1 MFDKISD
8 YENVV
13 RQLLSKIN
21 IDCNLDSDKS
31 DPLNTTEYVTG
42 MLDSAVVIEPVVT
55 NLGRIIEPN
64 CASVRANLLHR
75 YGSDQD
81 LYYTV
86 VRFEHPKGG
95 VMYGYHFFPR
105 HFSDSEIDEEFS
117 KNSLFFITEGEN
129 RQSDVHAQWANE
141 IGCVPGKPLVYL
153 DMCGEKWESEFGIS
167 ELTINYYVNGIS
179 NYISSRS
186 KENIILSTYTSN
198 YDHFRFHAKY
208 YLFKFESEGNY
219 AMKIGMKDRS
229 GLIMSR
235 LLKTPNLLWTN
246 ESDARP
252 LLSNREIT
260 YVAILLNAYCSR
272 I

>member
-1 MFDKISD
+1 
-8 YENVV
+8 
-13 RQLLSKIN
+13 
-21 IDCNLDSDKS
+21 
-31 DPLNTTEYVTG
+31 
-42 MLDSAVVIEPVVT
+42 
-55 NLGRIIEPN
+55 
-64 CASVRANLLHR
+64 
-75 YGSDQD
+75 
-81 LYYTV
+81 
-86 VRFEHPKGG
+86 
-95 VMYGYHFFPR
+95 MYGYHFFPR